1 MERTQYSMINRT
13 APTAISPAAN
23 QASSSTAQQSKWGAR
38 GVSERFYVLD
48 STVPVAP
55 TQQSLT
61 LQEAGIL
68 SELQIHTFGNINTT
82 NVVQK
87 DTFGPN
93 GIFGN
98 VTFKVSSNT
107 PLVSVSEKGLALMQI
122 LEYPDRS
129 FQAPSSPADDA
140 NPLNNASDYFNFPI
154 ANGATYRNWNRI
166 PLSLKLM
173 GAPGGSVGYQVL
185 QNKRIANILQ
195 MSFNATGA
203 TAPYQ
208 ISSSVNGGN
217 AAYFGP
223 GSVTASLTNEVWKTL
238 NTVPNS
244 PSNMPMMGFTRYWQE
259 IIQAF
264 SGTSFTYNFEPGG
277 DLLTAALWFVDA
289 TAGPGST
296 PSGLVTANLSQI
308 AYQYGVNK
316 QMDVYSPYRNIQQCL
331 LDYGRPL
338 PQGAFVFDYYGPYR
352 TLANVKSTEN
362 TANPQITAQ
371 FAQGYSVPANSQ
383 AYILLDKLY
392 AVQNYVMP

>member
-1 MERTQYSMINRT
+1 MINRT
-13 APTAISPAAN
+13 SPTAISPSAN
-23 QASSSTAQQSKWGAR
+23 QASPAVTQSNKWGAR

-48 STVPVAP
+48 STLPVAP
-55 TQQSLT
+55 NQQSLT

-68 SELQIHTFGNINTT
+68 SELQVHTFGNINVTG
-82 NVVQK
+82 VVQK

-93 GIFGN
+93 GVFSN

-107 PLVSVSEKGLALMQI
+107 PLVSLSEKGLTLMQI

-129 FQAPSSPADDA
+129 FQAPSIDADVS
-140 NPLNNASDYFNFPI
+140 NPLANASDYFNYPI
-154 ANGATYRNWNRI
+154 TNGQTYRNWNRI

-203 TAPYQ
+203 ANPYTLN
-208 ISSSVNGGN
+208 SAVNGGN
-217 AAYFGP
+217 AAYFGA
-223 GSVTASLTNEVWKTL
+223 GAVTASLTNEIWKTL

-244 PSNMPMMGFTRYWQE
+244 PANMPLMGFTRYWQE
-259 IIQAF
+259 VIQPF
-264 SGTSFTYNFEPGG
+264 SGSSFTYNFEPGG

-289 TAGPGST
+289 TAGAGST
-296 PSGLVTANLSQI
+296 PGGMATNNLSQI
-308 AYQYGVNK
+308 SYQYGVNK
-316 QMDVYSPYRNIQQCL
+316 QMDVYSPYRNIQQAMQ
-331 LDYGRPL
+331 DYGRPL
-338 PQGAFVFDYYGPYR
+338 PQGAYVFDFYGPYR

-362 TANPQITAQ
+362 TANPQILAQ